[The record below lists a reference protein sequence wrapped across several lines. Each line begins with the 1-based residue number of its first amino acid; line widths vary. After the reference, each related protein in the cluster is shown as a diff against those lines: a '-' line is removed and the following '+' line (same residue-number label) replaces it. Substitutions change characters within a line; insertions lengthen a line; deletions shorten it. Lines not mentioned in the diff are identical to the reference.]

1 VGSGQKQVIGSWE
14 RLGIVETGELSEREA
29 ARRLGVARSTF
40 HKWTH
45 D

>member
-1 VGSGQKQVIGSWE
+1 MIGSWE